1 MPDTPALSADSR
13 WPLWMTG
20 HRWAVAIA
28 LGVTLGLVWGATAA
42 VVVATLIGYG
52 TLNTMKVSLPLGILV
67 VGFPALTFT
76 YKSLKTVEQP
86 DPRQSR

>member
-1 MPDTPALSADSR
+1 
-13 WPLWMTG
+13 MTG

-67 VGFPALTFT
+67 VGFPALACT
-76 YKSLKTVEQP
+76 YKSLKAVEQP
-86 DPRQSR
+86 DSRQSR